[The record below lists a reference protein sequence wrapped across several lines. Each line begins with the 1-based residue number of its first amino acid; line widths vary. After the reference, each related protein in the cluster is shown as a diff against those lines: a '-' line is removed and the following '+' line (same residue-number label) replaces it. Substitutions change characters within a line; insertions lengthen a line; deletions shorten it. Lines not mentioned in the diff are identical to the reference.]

1 MRKNPDFDDEYEAHS
16 RDWKSNRESEF
27 HDFDA
32 RNFWRKSE
40 NEALFSRK
48 K

>member
-27 HDFDA
+27 LA
-32 RNFWRKSE
+32 EKRK
-40 NEALFSRK
+40 
-48 K
+48 